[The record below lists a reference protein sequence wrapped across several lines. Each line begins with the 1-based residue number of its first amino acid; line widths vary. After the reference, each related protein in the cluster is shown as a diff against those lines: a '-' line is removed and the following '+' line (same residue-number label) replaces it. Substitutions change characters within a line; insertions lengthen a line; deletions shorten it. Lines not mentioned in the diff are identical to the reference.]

1 MHVPRIETRTLDET
15 VEAVD
20 LGQTPADV
28 VFLSFSDSDLNAL
41 AHAYD
46 AFPEPKPSLRIAS
59 LAALRHPF
67 SVDLYLER
75 VCARAKL
82 VVARVLGGADYW
94 RYGVDEL
101 HALARRSGVKL
112 ALLPGDR
119 RRDARLD
126 DASTLNR
133 DAVLRIWR
141 YFDEG
146 GPDNMA
152 ACLAFLASEIDGA
165 AEVPQPAS
173 VTAFGRF
180 HGACFEAEP
189 DAPRALIVF
198 YRSIYLAGDLE
209 PIEAL
214 ARALRDKGFAVAS
227 VFVSSLKDEAALE
240 PLRAFFVQQRFDVV
254 LNATAFSA
262 RLDAEEGTALD
273 ALDAPVLQ
281 VALASVSLEAWRASQ
296 RGLGPSDLA
305 MHVALPEID
314 GRILTRAISFKAASA
329 RDARTEFA
337 AVAHRSL
344 ADRVEFA
351 AELSRRWADLRR
363 IAPSDKS
370 LACVLPDYPARG
382 GRTGYAVGLDTPAS
396 AVAIVETLRAAGY
409 DVTCGLDAPSLITA
423 LEDRP
428 REATL
433 TLAEY
438 EVELASAPPEFQRS
452 LLAAWG
458 EPTQDRDLIDGA
470 FRLRFVRLGKLI
482 VAVQPDRGDAGSRKL
497 EYHNLNLPPRHSYV
511 AFYFWL
517 ARKEKVDAI
526 VQLGA
531 HGTLEWLPGKA
542 VALSEACAPEVLL
555 GPTPVVYPFIVNNP
569 GEAAQAKRRISA
581 VTIGHLTPPLI
592 AAGSHGPALEL
603 EALFDEF
610 AEAQALDPRRA
621 RAIAALILE
630 RGRDSGLLKECA
642 ADNKPPDEALVALD
656 AWLCDLKEMRIGD
669 GLHVFGRSLDS
680 ADGFAPPSL
689 MGEGPGARVP
699 PEGEGIGERIAAC
712 GAAESLGLLRA
723 LGGRFVSPGPAG
735 APARGRLDVLPTG
748 RNLYAID
755 PRSAPT
761 RNAWEIGRRA
771 AEEILKRYAQD
782 HGEWPKRIVLDL
794 WGSATMRTGG
804 DDLAQAFAL
813 IGCRPTWD
821 AASTRVSGFE
831 VLPLAMLGRPRVD
844 VTLRISGLFR
854 DVFPSQTA
862 LFAASVRAVAALE
875 ESAEDNPLTGLQ
887 GASVARIFGAAP
899 GAYGVGLGARIARGE
914 WAGRS
919 ELAEAYLAATS
930 HAYDGDGEAREA
942 AAEFRRRV
950 AGAEA
955 FVHAQDLPGQDVL
968 DADAFAEH
976 EGGFAAAA
984 AQTGADPALYHLDS
998 TNPGA
1003 PKIRTLAQEIARAL
1017 RGRAANPRWISGQM
1031 RHGHRGAAEIAQ
1043 SLDNLYCFATLTD
1056 AVGSAQF
1063 DLMFDATLGDD
1074 SVRAFLLQA
1083 NRQAASHMAGVFEEA
1098 ARRGFWLSRRNS
1110 SGLILASMLK
1120 EAA

>member
-15 VEAVD
+15 VEALD
-20 LGQTPADV
+20 LGQTPADI

-41 AHAYD
+41 ARAYD

-59 LAALRHPF
+59 LAALRHPL

-82 VVARVLGGADYW
+82 VVVRVLGGADYW

-101 HALARRSGVKL
+101 SGLARRSGVKL

-126 DASTLNR
+126 ETSTLDP
-133 DAVLRIWR
+133 DAVLQIWR

-146 GPDNMA
+146 GPANMA
-152 ACLAFLASEIDGA
+152 ACLAFFASEIGGA
-165 AEVPQPAS
+165 VAAPPPIS
-173 VTAFGRF
+173 VNAFGCF
-180 HGACFEAEP
+180 DAACFEAG
-189 DAPRALIVF
+189 ARAAHAAHALIVF
-198 YRSIYLAGDLE
+198 YRSIYLANDLA

-214 ARALRDKGFAVAS
+214 AQSLCDKGFAVVS
-227 VFVSSLKDEAALE
+227 VFVTSLKDETALS
-240 PLRAFFVQQRFDVV
+240 PLRAFFHGRRFDVV

-262 RLDAEEGTALD
+262 RLDEGEGTALD
-273 ALDAPVLQ
+273 ALDAPILQ
-281 VALASVSLEAWRASQ
+281 VVLAGGSLEAWCASQ

-314 GRILTRAISFKAASA
+314 GRILTRAISFKAAAA
-329 RDARTEFA
+329 RDERTEFA
-337 AVAHRSL
+337 AVAHRPL
-344 ADRVEFA
+344 ANRVDFA
-351 AELSRRWADLRR
+351 ANLAFRWANLRR
-363 IAPSDKS
+363 KASSDKR
-370 LACVLPDYPARG
+370 LACVLPDYPARR

-396 AVAIVETLRAAGY
+396 AVAITESLRAAGY
-409 DVTCGLDAPSLITA
+409 DVARVLDSPSLIAA
-423 LEDRP
+423 LAEGP
-428 REATL
+428 LEVVL

-438 EVELASAPPEFQRS
+438 EVLLDSTPSDFRQT

-458 EPTQDRDLIDGA
+458 NPADDRDAIEGA
-470 FRLRFVRLGKLI
+470 FQFRFVRLGKLV
-482 VAVQPDRGDAGSRKL
+482 VAVQPDRGDALSRKGD
-497 EYHNLNLPPRHSYV
+497 YHNLNLPPRHAYV
-511 AFYFWL
+511 AFHFWL
-517 ARKEKVDAI
+517 TRKENVDALI
-526 VQLGA
+526 QLGA

-542 VALSEACAPEVLL
+542 VALSETCAPEVLL
-555 GPTPVVYPFIVNNP
+555 GATPVIYPFIVNNP
-569 GEAAQAKRRISA
+569 GEAAQAKRRVSA
-581 VTIGHLTPPLI
+581 VTIGHLAPPLI
-592 AAGSHGPALEL
+592 VAGSHGAALEL

-630 RGRDSGLLKECA
+630 QGRDSGLLKECA
-642 ADNKPPDEALVALD
+642 ADDKPPEEALVALD
-656 AWLCDLKEMRIGD
+656 AWLCDMKEMRIGD
-669 GLHVFGRSLDS
+669 GLHVFGRSPES
-680 ADGFAPPSL
+680 ADGFVIGLDLEAA
-689 MGEGPGARVP
+689 ARDTLS
-699 PEGEGIGERIAAC
+699 ERVAAS

-723 LGGRFVSPGPAG
+723 LGGQFVPPGPAG

-755 PRSAPT
+755 PRAAPT

-794 WGSATMRTGG
+794 WASATMRTGG

-813 IGCRPTWD
+813 IGCRPVWD

-831 VLPLAMLGRPRVD
+831 VLPPAMLGRPRVD

-854 DVFPSQTA
+854 DVFPSQIA
-862 LFAASVRAVAALE
+862 LFSAAVRAVAALE
-875 ESAEDNPLTGLQ
+875 ESAEDNPLAGLPRE
-887 GASVARIFGAAP
+887 SLARIFGAAP
-899 GAYGVGLGARIARGE
+899 GAYGVGLGSRIARGE
-914 WAGRS
+914 WTERS
-919 ELAEAYLAATS
+919 ELAEAYLTATS
-930 HAYDGDGEAREA
+930 HAYEGEGEAREA
-942 AAEFRRRV
+942 AAEFRTKV

-955 FVHAQDLPGQDVL
+955 FVHAHDLPGQDAL
-968 DADAFAEH
+968 EADAFAEH

-984 AQTGADPALYHLDS
+984 AETGANPTLYHLDS
-998 TNPGA
+998 AAPGA
-1003 PKIRTLAQEIARAL
+1003 PKIRTLGQEIARSL
-1017 RGRAANPRWISGQM
+1017 RGRAANPRWLHGQM

-1043 SLDNLYCFATLTD
+1043 SLDNLYCFAALTD
-1056 AVGSAQF
+1056 AVSSAQF
-1063 DLMFDATLGDD
+1063 DLMFDATLGDE
-1074 SVRAFLLQA
+1074 SVRAFLVNA
-1083 NRQAASHMAGVFEEA
+1083 NHQAASHMAGVFEEA

-1110 SGLILASMLK
+1110 SARILASVLE

>member
-1 MHVPRIETRTLDET
+1 MHIPLIETRTLDET
-15 VEAVD
+15 VEALD
-20 LGQTPADV
+20 LGQTPADIL
-28 VFLSFSDSDLNAL
+28 FLSFSDSDLNAL
-41 AHAYD
+41 ARAYD
-46 AFPEPKPSLRIAS
+46 SFPEPKPSLRIAS
-59 LAALRHPF
+59 LAALRHPL
-67 SVDLYLER
+67 SVDLYLET

-101 HALARRSGVKL
+101 NALARRSSVKL

-126 DASTLNR
+126 EASTLDP
-133 DAVLRIWR
+133 DAVLQIWR

-146 GPDNMA
+146 GPENMP
-152 ACLAFLASEIDGA
+152 ACLGFFASVIGGA
-165 AEVPQPAS
+165 AAPSQPAA
-173 VTAFGRF
+173 VRAFGRF
-180 HGACFEAEP
+180 DAACFEAGP
-189 DAPRALIVF
+189 GSAHALIVF
-198 YRSIYLAGDLE
+198 YRSIYLANDLA

-214 ARALRDKGFAVAS
+214 ARTLRDKGFAVTS
-227 VFVSSLKDEAALE
+227 VFVPSLKDEAALS
-240 PLRAFFVQQRFDVV
+240 PLRAFLGRRRFDVV

-262 RLDAEEGTALD
+262 RLDMSEGTALD
-273 ALDAPVLQ
+273 ALDAPILQ
-281 VALASVSLEAWRASQ
+281 VVLAGASLEAWRASQ

-314 GRILTRAISFKAASA
+314 GRILSRAISFKAAGA
-329 RDARTEFA
+329 RDPQIEFA
-337 AVAHRSL
+337 AVAHRPL
-344 ADRVEFA
+344 ADRVDFT
-351 AELSRRWADLRR
+351 AELARRWASLRR
-363 IAPSDKS
+363 TGPSDKR

-396 AVAIVETLRAAGY
+396 AVAISESLRAAGY
-409 DVTCGLDAPSLITA
+409 DVASGLDAPSLIRA
-423 LEDRP
+423 LAEGP
-428 REATL
+428 LEAAL
-433 TLAEY
+433 TLVEY
-438 EVELASAPPEFQRS
+438 EVLLASTPADFRQS
-452 LLAAWG
+452 LFAAWG
-458 EPTQDRDLIDGA
+458 GPADDRDVIDGA
-470 FRLRFVRLGKLI
+470 FQFRFVRLGELT
-482 VAVQPDRGDAGSRKL
+482 VTVQPDRGDAFSRKGD
-497 EYHNLNLPPRHSYV
+497 YHNLNLPPRHAYV

-526 VQLGA
+526 IQLGG

-542 VALSEACAPEVLL
+542 VALSENCAPEVLL
-555 GPTPVVYPFIVNNP
+555 GPTPVIYPFIVNNP

-592 AAGSHGPALEL
+592 TAGSYGATLEL
-603 EALFDEF
+603 EGLYDEF

-630 RGRDSGLLKECA
+630 RGRESGLLKECP
-642 ADNKPPDEALVALD
+642 ADDKPPEEALVALD
-656 AWLCDLKEMRIGD
+656 AWLCDLKEMRVGE
-669 GLHVFGRSLDS
+669 GLHVFGRSPEGV
-680 ADGFAPPSL
+680 DGFVAGLALDAAASRAVS
-689 MGEGPGARVP
+689 ERV
-699 PEGEGIGERIAAC
+699 AAS

-723 LGGRFVSPGPAG
+723 LGGRFVPPGPAG
-735 APARGRLDVLPTG
+735 APACGRLDVLPTG

-771 AEEILKRYAQD
+771 AEEIVKRYAQD
-782 HGEWPKRIVLDL
+782 HGEWPKRMVLDL

-854 DVFPSQTA
+854 DFFPSQIA
-862 LFAASVRAVAALE
+862 LFSAAVRDVAALE
-875 ESAEDNPLTGLQ
+875 ESADDNPLAGLER
-887 GASVARIFGAAP
+887 ANLARIFGAAP
-899 GAYGVGLGARIARGE
+899 GNYGVGLGARIARGE
-914 WAGRS
+914 WAKRS
-919 ELAEAYLAATS
+919 ELAEAYLSATS
-930 HAYDGDGEAREA
+930 HAYEGEGEAREA
-942 AAEFRRRV
+942 AAEFRAKV

-955 FVHAQDLPGQDVL
+955 FVHAQDLPGQDAL

-984 AQTGADPALYHLDS
+984 VETGANPTLYHLDS
-998 TNPGA
+998 TIPGA

-1017 RGRAANPRWISGQM
+1017 RGRAANPRWLQGQM

-1043 SLDNLYCFATLTD
+1043 SLDNLYCFAALTD
-1056 AVGSAQF
+1056 AVNSAQF

-1074 SVRAFLLQA
+1074 AVRAFLIDA
-1083 NRQAASHMAGVFEEA
+1083 NHQAACHMAGVFEEA

-1110 SGLILASMLK
+1110 SVRILASVL
-1120 EAA
+1120 EAAA